1 MKSRDKT
8 NRETKNILPQK
19 QNKKTQTNKKQT
31 NKKPPDSRKCNPI
44 IRDFQSSVLA

>member
-19 QNKKTQTNKKQT
+19 QKKQKKNTNKQKT
-31 NKKPPDSRKCNPI
+31 NQQKTS
-44 IRDFQSSVLA
+44 

>member
-19 QNKKTQTNKKQT
+19 QKKQKKKHKQT
-31 NKKPPDSRKCNPI
+31 KNKPTKNLLIAGNVIP
-44 IRDFQSSVLA
+44 

>member
-19 QNKKTQTNKKQT
+19 QNKKTQTKNKPTK
-31 NKKPPDSRKCNPI
+31 NLLIAGNVIP
-44 IRDFQSSVLA
+44 